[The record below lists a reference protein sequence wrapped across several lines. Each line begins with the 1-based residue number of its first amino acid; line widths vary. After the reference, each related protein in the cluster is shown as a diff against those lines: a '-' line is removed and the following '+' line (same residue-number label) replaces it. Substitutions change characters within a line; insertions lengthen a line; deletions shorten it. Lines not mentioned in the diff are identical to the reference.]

1 MKQRDLEEN
10 DEGMLM
16 CVRVHNKTQDRN
28 YTRANRTLMRMVDQS
43 RAAIK
48 KHTHIQFSELAN
60 RVGGLLILFFLYR
73 GNGTHSAALS
83 PLSFWG

>member
-28 YTRANRTLMRMVDQS
+28 YTRANRTVMRMVDQS

-60 RVGGLLILFFLYR
+60 RVGGLLFFLYR
-73 GNGTHSAALS
+73 GNGTHSALS